1 MFRLE
6 RQGNM
11 RTKHLLNSYPLKN
24 PNFFSLEGRLNR
36 AKYLCTIL
44 IIGVVG
50 YAVIIIWPSVATGIS
65 ILASC
70 AAFFPAVKRLHDI
83 NRPGGWLLLMFI
95 PVLNL
100 VLGIV
105 LLFKKGT
112 VGTNQYG
119 DDPLSK
125 NNEKHNDNS

>member
-1 MFRLE
+1 
-6 RQGNM
+6 M
-11 RTKHLLNSYPLKN
+11 RTKCLLNSYPFKN

-36 AKYLCTIL
+36 AKYLCTMLL
-44 IIGVVG
+44 IGACG
-50 YAVIIIWPSVATGIS
+50 YSMITLWPSFATGTS

-70 AAFFPAVKRLHDI
+70 ATFFPAVKRLHDI
-83 NRPGGWLLLMFI
+83 NRPGGWLLLIFI
-95 PVLNL
+95 PGFNL

-125 NNEKHNDNS
+125 NNEKHNENS